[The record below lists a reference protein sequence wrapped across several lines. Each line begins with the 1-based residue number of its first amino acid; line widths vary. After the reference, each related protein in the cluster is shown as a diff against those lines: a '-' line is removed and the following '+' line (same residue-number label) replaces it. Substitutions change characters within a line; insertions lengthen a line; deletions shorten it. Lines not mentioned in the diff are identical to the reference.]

1 MPKIVDH
8 DARRREIV
16 RATWRLI
23 RRVGVDAAT
32 VREIAKEAGYSAGV
46 LAHYFDSKEELL
58 ILAHEQAFQ
67 QARERIDARATG
79 AIDLDLLRAI
89 ILEALPLDEERELE
103 ALMDVSFLAQS
114 LTNDKLRE
122 VRTESHIEAQ
132 AGWSLFLRQ
141 LRDAGY
147 VTTATPDDV
156 LADELLMLIDAL
168 SAQALLFPSV
178 VTHDRQRELVEFYLA
193 RLTGP

>member
-23 RRVGVDAAT
+23 RRVGVEAAT

-46 LAHYFDSKEELL
+46 LAHYFDNKEELL
-58 ILAHEQAFQ
+58 ILAHEQAFE
-67 QARERIDARATG
+67 QARERMDEKTTG
-79 AIDLDLLRAI
+79 SVDLALLRVLV
-89 ILEALPLDEERELE
+89 LEALPLDEVRELE

-114 LTNDKLRE
+114 LVNERLRT
-122 VRTESHIEAQ
+122 VRTESHIA
-132 AGWSLFLRQ
+132 ARNGWAAFLRQ
-141 LRDAGY
+141 LREGGHI
-147 VTTATPDDV
+147 TTATSDDV

-168 SAQALLFPSV
+168 SAQALLFPTV
-178 VTHDRQRELVEFYLA
+178 VTRERQVELLDSYLS
-193 RLTGP
+193 RLVAD